1 MHFNKHSEV
10 AGLHASFSASSPH
23 WINYDED
30 KLTRLFFTQQAAA
43 RGTRLHKLAH
53 DLIKERVKLPDTPQT
68 LNRYV
73 NDCIGWGMVPEQTLF
88 YSEFVFGTPD
98 AISFRHNI
106 LRISDLKTGENP
118 AKETQ
123 LEVYAAFFCLEYGLK
138 PFELDS
144 IQLRIYQNDEVIE
157 MEADPV
163 VIALIMDKA
172 IQADRLFKRLKE
184 EVRS

>member
-1 MHFNKHSEV
+1 MHFNRHSEV
-10 AGLHASFSASSPH
+10 AGLHARLSASSPH
-23 WINYDED
+23 WINYDDD
-30 KLTRLFFTQQAAA
+30 KLTRLFFTQEAAA

-53 DLIKERVKLPDTPQT
+53 DLIKERIKLPDTTQT
-68 LNRYV
+68 LNMYV
-73 NDCIGWGMVPEQTLF
+73 NDCIGFGMTPEQPLVYT
-88 YSEFVFGTPD
+88 ENVFGTPD
-98 AISFRHNI
+98 AISFRQNI
-106 LRISDLKTGENP
+106 LRISDLKTGETP

-138 PFELDS
+138 PFEIDS
-144 IQLRIYQNDEVIE
+144 IELRIYQNDEVIA

-172 IQADRLFKRLKE
+172 ITFDRLIKRLKE

>member
-10 AGLHASFSASSPH
+10 AGLHARFSASSPH

-30 KLTRLFFTQQAAA
+30 KMTSMFMTQEAAA

-53 DLIKERVKLPDTPQT
+53 DLIKERQKLPDTTQT
-68 LNRYV
+68 LNMYV
-73 NDCIGWGMVPEQTLF
+73 NDCIGFGMTPEQPLVYTENF
-88 YSEFVFGTPD
+88 FGTPD
-98 AISFRHNI
+98 AISFRQEI
-106 LRISDLKTGENP
+106 LRISDLKTGLIP

-123 LEVYAAFFCLEYGLK
+123 LEVYAALFCLEYQVK
-138 PFELDS
+138 PFE
-144 IQLRIYQNDEVIE
+144 IQTELRIYQNDDVVA

-172 IQADRLFKRLKE
+172 IAFDRLIKRLKE